1 MKKNI
6 VILAQLFTR
15 KPSRHGSIYR
25 PYKIK
30 TGYQVIIEG
39 YGLRNIYYNS
49 INGIFYVKLDAGRRI
64 LEDDEVLDVFVRCGG
79 ASSDFNSWKEEL
91 H

>member
-1 MKKNI
+1 MRKDI

-15 KPSRHGSIYR
+15 KPNRYEMTIR
-25 PYKIK
+25 PYRVK

-49 INGIFYVKLDAGRRI
+49 INGIFYVKLDAARRI
-64 LEDDEVLDVFVRCGG
+64 LKNDEVLDVFVRCGG
-79 ASSDFNSWKEEL
+79 ASSDFNSWKKEL
-91 H
+91 Y